1 MSLKPDGEDL
11 RTIRKIAI
19 LAEMHNFILEAW
31 MPLIEEVKSETLR
44 EFLYAARAYA
54 EYLQAIGADG
64 ELPREAYL
72 HALDNVK
79 KYCSE
84 AIETLQPIIDVVE
97 ELRSKVSKK

>member
-1 MSLKPDGEDL
+1 MSLKPDSEDL
-11 RTIRKIAI
+11 KTIKKIAI
-19 LAEMHNFILEAW
+19 LTRMHNFILEAW

-44 EFLYAARAYA
+44 EFLYATRTYA

-84 AIETLQPIIDVVE
+84 TIETLQPIINVVE
-97 ELRSKVSKK
+97 ALRNKVSKK